1 MLEAKFFFSLMS
13 ESEAFLVAN
22 LLTRSSL
29 TPFMSALFSFKYA
42 FVWFSFCRATA
53 RSCDVLYLHLSPL
66 LLSSFF
72 SLFKLLYFF
81 LISFFFNS
89 AELHLF
95 RHISEFHSFAHPN
108 GYSGECIHQSTVL
121 FWNLLAV

>member
-81 LISFFFNS
+81 LISFFLTQLNS
-89 AELHLF
+89 TCSD
-95 RHISEFHSFAHPN
+95 ISQNFIVSHTLMAIAGNVFTN
-108 GYSGECIHQSTVL
+108 RQSC
-121 FWNLLAV
+121 FGIF